1 MVGQDSQIGWYRE
14 CGYGIT
20 KAVGISQERSP
31 YPLPSFSAVR
41 RKCFRK
47 MDISNGICE
56 MVQEWGNIIR
66 DIAPNV
72 VDALQWTLSPLD
84 GEGCKAIH
92 KKSISYIVTH
102 KAGGLSDDH

>member
-1 MVGQDSQIGWYRE
+1 MRFLSLGEVSLALAKRKAVAFHQEVGHGGHGSQIGWYRE

-31 YPLPSFSAVR
+31 YPLPSFSAVHM
-41 RKCFRK
+41 KCFREK
-47 MDISNGICE
+47 DISNGICE

-72 VDALQWTLSPLD
+72 IDALQWDS
-84 GEGCKAIH
+84 
-92 KKSISYIVTH
+92 
-102 KAGGLSDDH
+102 